1 MSMHSR
7 IFARRVHHTYPHRT
21 QWTYS
26 CTSYMRTIQHCDRA
40 LGTNN
45 TDDDNG
51 NGQATTATD
60 DDNGNGHAQAGQ
72 HARFMRRWSRG
83 FFFFFPG
90 FSRLSILR
98 CLLHLALVLSKTMKI
113 SSSEDEAACQTHEEC
128 SQMREERAVQVL
140 CDARAGMLRG
150 AWRGRAHAWRGAMRM
165 VRRRCGRGRDARRC
179 RAHRARPPERAAR
192 ARETNGC
199 WAASH
204 LCAALRLAGHLTE
217 SPQMICESVAPGPGA
232 GNNVRSESLL

>member
-150 AWRGRAHAWRGAMRM
+150 ACEEGRMLGAG
-165 VRRRCGRGRDARRC
+165 RCEWYAGGAGGVEMQGDAERTVQDHPSELRERGRDRGRRTDAG
-179 RAHRARPPERAAR
+179 RRDRDWLGEWEP
-192 ARETNGC
+192 C
-199 WAASH
+199 WS
-204 LCAALRLAGHLTE
+204 GK
-217 SPQMICESVAPGPGA
+217 SPQ
-232 GNNVRSESLL
+232 N

>member
-199 WAASH
+199 WAAPFVRG
-204 LCAALRLAGHLTE
+204 AAIGWASDGKSADDLWLGCPRAGAA
-217 SPQMICESVAPGPGA
+217 I
-232 GNNVRSESLL
+232 

>member
-1 MSMHSR
+1 MTFSLHVNAFQNICKEGASHVPASDTVD
-7 IFARRVHHTYPHRT
+7 ITAVHLTCGQSSIATELSGQTTRT
-21 QWTYS
+21 T
-26 CTSYMRTIQHCDRA
+26 
-40 LGTNN
+40 
-45 TDDDNG
+45 
-51 NGQATTATD
+51 TTATD
-60 DDNGNGHAQAGQ
+60 
-72 HARFMRRWSRG
+72 RRQRQ
-83 FFFFFPG
+83 
-90 FSRLSILR
+90 RTTTTATDTR

-204 LCAALRLAGHLTE
+204 LCALRLAG
-217 SPQMICESVAPGPGA
+217 SDS
-232 GNNVRSESLL
+232 